1 MSRTIKIDK
10 KLVFVNEELYK
21 EYYQMARHEKYLEND
36 IKVGRTDID
45 YITGAITF
53 VPSKEDSIDR
63 LMEQGVDFADEKS
76 VEDIICDKAMLFI
89 LQEAM
94 AELNDK
100 EQELL
105 KDLYYKN
112 LTVRQAAEKENVSH
126 VAIIKRHKKILEKLQ
141 KFFI

>member
-1 MSRTIKIDK
+1 
-10 KLVFVNEELYK
+10 
-21 EYYQMARHEKYLEND
+21 MARHEKYLEND